1 MSQKISGLPMPLQVY
16 PREHS
21 FRFDPSAREVLDYLR
36 ENQGDLGL
44 EDGAVFCNFPL
55 FREEGEL
62 LSVKLVVV
70 SPTLG
75 VILIG
80 TESSQQTDQSVITS
94 LLSSLESTFSQ
105 VFSRL
110 VKYPRLRKG
119 RTTLAVSV
127 DAFLFVAE
135 AQLDVSSFDDAV
147 VVGFAALK
155 ARLQSLASA
164 DEVNDTVLKELYSVL
179 DGSKALTKAA
189 ERNIEPY
196 GAQSK
201 VAQIARL
208 EEEIRRFDREQR
220 LSYMSDINGPQR
232 VRGLAGSG
240 KTVVLAMKAA
250 ITLVKEPDATIAF
263 TFYTKSL
270 YQHVKQLITRF
281 YRLYDDRD
289 PDWDR
294 MLVLHA
300 WGGAVVDGFYAHS
313 ARALGDKP
321 LTLPEAKAFDPQQP
335 FDFACKRL
343 LNKGS
348 ATPLFDY
355 VFVDEAQDFPP
366 SFLRLALSLVRDE
379 RLVIAYDVFQTI
391 FDVESPT
398 AGSLF
403 GTDERG
409 EPAVAFDEDIVLH
422 KCYRNPREIL
432 VAGHA
437 IGFGIYGPRIVQM
450 LESQDHWEDLGYQV
464 TNGTLEGGQQVTIE
478 RPKENSPS
486 SISDSNSIDS
496 LIDVAVFNKFDD
508 EINHVVTKIISDV
521 KNDGIPPEDIVV
533 ICADDRNVK
542 TYFHVLQSLLNE
554 HEIGCNNLS
563 EESFGLR
570 DFQAKQKVTL
580 STIYKAKGNE
590 AYVVFLIGIDA
601 LFDRPSAKKR
611 NMIFTA
617 MTRAK
622 GWLRVSGLGE
632 YARLFQNEITQAKR
646 HLPNLQFT
654 YPLQSEMIRIKR
666 DLAEVSAEEVDDAL
680 GRLADDM
687 SPEEYERMLLRRLK
701 EVRSRKRIKKVQG
714 Q

>member
-1 MSQKISGLPMPLQVY
+1 MPLQIY

-21 FRFDPSAREVLDYLR
+21 FRFDPSARGVLDYLR
-36 ENQGDLGL
+36 ENQTDLGL
-44 EDGAVFCNFPL
+44 GDGAVFCNFPL

-62 LSVKLVVV
+62 LSAKLVVI

-75 VILIG
+75 VVLIG
-80 TESSQQTDQSVITS
+80 TESSEQTDKSVINS

-110 VKYPRLRKG
+110 VKYPRLRKT
-119 RTTLAVSV
+119 RTTLAVNA
-127 DAFLFVAE
+127 DAFLFLE
-135 AQLDVSSFDDAV
+135 ETQLDVSGHGDTV
-147 VVGFAALK
+147 VTGFAALT
-155 ARLQSLASA
+155 ARLQALVA
-164 DEVNDTVLKELYSVL
+164 DPVDQTVLQELYSVL

-189 ERNIEPY
+189 ERNVEPY

-250 ITLVKEPDATIAF
+250 ITLVKDPNATVAF

-281 YRLYDDRD
+281 YRLYDDGD

-300 WGGAVVDGFYAHS
+300 WGGAMVDGFYAYS
-313 ARALGDKP
+313 ARALGEKP
-321 LTLPEAKAFDPQQP
+321 LNLQEAKAFDPQQP

-343 LNKGS
+343 LNQGRP
-348 ATPLFDY
+348 TPVFDY

-366 SFLRLALSLVRDE
+366 SFLRLALSLVREE

-409 EPAVAFDEDIVLH
+409 EPAVTFDEDIVLH

-464 TNGTLEGGQQVTIE
+464 TDGALEGGQQVTIE
-478 RPKENSPS
+478 RPRENSPS
-486 SISDSNSIDS
+486 SISDSNTADT
-496 LIDVAVFNKFDD
+496 LIEVAVFDKFDS
-508 EINHVVTKIISDV
+508 EIDHVVGKIVADV
-521 KNDGIPPEDIVV
+521 RNEGIPPEDILV

-542 TYFHVLQSLLNE
+542 TYFRLLQSSLAG
-554 HEIGCNNLS
+554 HDIGCNNLS

-570 DFQAKQKVTL
+570 DFQSKQKVTL
-580 STIYKAKGNE
+580 STVYKAKGNE
-590 AYVVFLIGIDA
+590 AYVVFLVGIDA
-601 LFDRPSAKKR
+601 LFDRATAKKR
-611 NMIFTA
+611 NMLFTA

-622 GWLRVSGLGE
+622 GWLRISGLGD
-632 YARLFQNEITQAKR
+632 YARRFQAEIIQAKQ
-646 HLPNLQFT
+646 HLPKLQFT
-654 YPLQSEMIRIKR
+654 YPAEAELIRIKR
-666 DLAEVSAEEVDDAL
+666 DLAEVSVDEIDDAL
-680 GRLADDM
+680 GRLADEM
-687 SPEEYERMLLRRLK
+687 SPEEYESLLMRRLK
-701 EVRSRKRIKKVQG
+701 EVRSRKRVKKIEG
-714 Q
+714 R